1 MREIAL
7 CDVDFGGSIFET
19 IAKKWMLVT
28 AGTEDKCNTM
38 TASWG
43 GLGVIWHKNVAT
55 IYIRPE
61 RYTYEFIEKEDYFT
75 ISFFGDEFKSI
86 LAKCG
91 GVSGR
96 NVDKINEF
104 GLTVEAS
111 DKGGVYFTEAN
122 LVLVCRKRYAQDMDT
137 SLMLGLDPSDYYGE
151 NHGGVHRM
159 YIGEI
164 VQALVK

>member
-7 CDVDFGGSIFET
+7 YDVDFGGSIFEK
-19 IAKKWMLVT
+19 ISKKWLLVT

-43 GLGVIWHKNVAT
+43 GLGVIWHKDVAT

-75 ISFFGDEFKSI
+75 LSFFGDDFKSV

-91 GVSGR
+91 STSGR
-96 NVDKINEF
+96 DVDKVKEH
-104 GLTVEAS
+104 GLTVKAS
-111 DKGGVYFTEAN
+111 DKGGVYFDGAD
-122 LVLVCRKRYAQDMDT
+122 LVLVCRKRYA
-137 SLMLGLDPSDYYGE
+137 
-151 NHGGVHRM
+151 
-159 YIGEI
+159 
-164 VQALVK
+164 